1 MKDDINPSLSMI
13 SFTNCLARWE
23 AYSIVGKGL
32 HCCTLQARMQCCKR
46 RRLEGGRMAAIR
58 ASVKET
64 GELGPADV
72 GHEVGAAAC
81 QQLATTG
88 WTCRRLNFGYR
99 YPMHSTTELA
109 CGSHVPSIDQ
119 LTYPVQV

>member
-1 MKDDINPSLSMI
+1 
-13 SFTNCLARWE
+13 
-23 AYSIVGKGL
+23 
-32 HCCTLQARMQCCKR
+32 
-46 RRLEGGRMAAIR
+46 MAAIR

-64 GELGPADV
+64 GELGPAAV
-72 GHEVGAAAC
+72 GHEGGAAAC

-88 WTCRRLNFGYR
+88 WTCRKLNFGYR
-99 YPMHSTTELA
+99 YPMHPTTELA